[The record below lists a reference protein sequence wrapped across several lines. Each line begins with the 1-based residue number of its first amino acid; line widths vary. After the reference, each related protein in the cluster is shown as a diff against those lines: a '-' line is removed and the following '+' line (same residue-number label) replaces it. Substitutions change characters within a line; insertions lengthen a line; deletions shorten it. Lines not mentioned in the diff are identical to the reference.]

1 MYAYVL
7 VGLSDATEREVLD
20 EISSYKEVESA
31 NLLFGE
37 WDIIVKVKADSPEQI
52 ANFVIE
58 KIRSIESVQLTST
71 LIVAN

>member
-20 EISSYKEVESA
+20 EISSFKEVESA